1 MSGEKTEAATPRRRE
16 QALEEGNVW
25 SPRELAP
32 AAALLVAAGLAGLAG
47 AGLWRALMALL
58 AAGLEAAGDA
68 VRAGPEVTLA
78 ALLAHLPWGQI
89 LMLAVAV
96 MLVTGALAQAAA
108 RHASLKLAAPRLS
121 RLSPV
126 KGVQRIFS
134 MQGLAGAATALLK
147 LGLIGAAGVA
157 VLWPLLPGLAVAGE
171 GAGGLAVVGGALQRL
186 LMAVA
191 LAMLVVAA
199 ADAAMSWRLRE
210 SKLRMSRDEVKRE
223 SRQENGAPELKAAIR
238 RAQMLASRRRLR
250 GSLAEASVVLVNP
263 VHFAV
268 ALRYDPARDGA
279 PVVLEKGREEVALA
293 IMAVARELGRP
304 VVRSPRLARALFF
317 TARLGGPVR
326 EELYLAVATVLAFV
340 MQLDADLEAVPEVS
354 VPPAFDLDETGEPRK
369 PGAALPL

>member
-1 MSGEKTEAATPRRRE
+1 
-16 QALEEGNVW
+16 
-25 SPRELAP
+25 
-32 AAALLVAAGLAGLAG
+32 
-47 AGLWRALMALL
+47 
-58 AAGLEAAGDA
+58 
-68 VRAGPEVTLA
+68 
-78 ALLAHLPWGQI
+78 
-89 LMLAVAV
+89 
-96 MLVTGALAQAAA
+96 
-108 RHASLKLAAPRLS
+108 
-121 RLSPV
+121 V

-157 VLWPLLPGLAVAGE
+157 VLWPLLPGLAGAGE
-171 GAGGLAVVGGALQRL
+171 GSGGLAVVGGALQRL
-186 LMAVA
+186 LLAVA

-340 MQLDADLEAVPEVS
+340 MQMDADLEAVPEVS